1 MTVRRLLLAALV
13 GYAVTFVL
21 WVIVGSA
28 DATLDAGGV
37 ISEPISR
44 LPFTALI
51 VVSAITFLVA
61 TALVIA
67 GAVVWLTRRLRS

>member
-1 MTVRRLLLAALV
+1 MTVRRMLIAALV
-13 GYAVTFVL
+13 GYVVTLVL

-51 VVSAITFLVA
+51 VVGGITFLVS

-67 GAVVWLTRRLRS
+67 GAVVWLTSRPRS

>member
-1 MTVRRLLLAALV
+1 MNAQRLILVALV
-13 GYAVTFVL
+13 GYAITLVL

-37 ISEPISR
+37 IGEPISR

-51 VVSAITFLVA
+51 LVGGITFLIS

-67 GAVVWLTRRLRS
+67 GAVVWLTSRPRS